1 MKRNLRASSGIGV
14 VLATLTVSAVNL
26 FTLAGSAQPAK
37 APPPKLHVEEEPLSR
52 DVKAGT
58 SFAPVIKK
66 VGPSVVNI
74 YSSMTVRERPTAN
87 PFSGDPLFRRFFG
100 DDSDQAEPR
109 ERKAQ
114 SLGSGVIVSQDGYIL
129 TANHVV
135 EGADKVK
142 VALASGEKEF
152 EAKVIGTD
160 PPTDVAVLKIE
171 AKNLPAIAIADSDK
185 LEVGDVVLAIGN
197 PFAVGQ
203 TVTLRI
209 VSAV

>member
-1 MKRNLRASSGIGV
+1 MGKHGKETGMNRNLRVSFGV
-14 VLATLTVSAVNL
+14 WNILPVLTVSIAIL
-26 FTLAGSAQPAK
+26 FAPPVGSVQAEPK
-37 APPPKLHVEEEPLSR
+37 ASPPKLNIQEAPLSR

-58 SFAPVIKK
+58 SFAPIVKK
-66 VGPSVVNI
+66 VGPTVVNI
-74 YSSMTVRERPTAN
+74 YSSMTIRERPNAN
-87 PFSGDPLFRRFFG
+87 PFSGDPLLRRFFG
-100 DDSDQAEPR
+100 EDYGGQAQPR
-109 ERKAQ
+109 ERKTQ

-160 PPTDVAVLKIE
+160 QPTDVAVLKIE

-185 LEVGDVVLAIGN
+185 LEVGDVV
-197 PFAVGQ
+197 
-203 TVTLRI
+203 
-209 VSAV
+209 